1 MDLNTHRKHT
11 QNSTIVPRHAEQPRR
26 ISVKEKEGKNT
37 LLLPTPASHF
47 GLQRFQAARGRVS
60 AVFREMTCLCTS
72 CSVRQRGCLPRSGAA
87 PFLVNSSFPGLA
99 LQEPATQG
107 ASCWAAG
114 THPTRSSFSKVAAPP
129 ERPAYPFL
137 SLRRFYSQTDCH
149 ETQHAEASGALWAKT
164 GSSLG
169 TA

>member
-1 MDLNTHRKHT
+1 MFPSN
-11 QNSTIVPRHAEQPRR
+11 AEQPRR

-72 CSVRQRGCLPRSGAA
+72 AALFGSEAACPGAA
-87 PFLVNSSFPGLA
+87 PLHFWLTLPSLAWRSLAGAVRRGLA
-99 LQEPATQG
+99 GPEPREPPAGQLGLAQLG
-107 ASCWAAG
+107 AASQRWRLPQKAQL
-114 THPTRSSFSKVAAPP
+114 P
-129 ERPAYPFL
+129 L
-137 SLRRFYSQTDCH
+137 SLWRICSQTDCH
-149 ETQHAEASGALWAKT
+149 KTQHAEARGRQWAKT